1 MTKLLKAG
9 VVGSGVFGGYH
20 ARKYA
25 EMEGIELVGIYDLH
39 PERCFDMANQY
50 GAEAYGDLDD
60 LLKVA
65 DIVTVA
71 TPATTHAKLALQCLG
86 AGKPVYVEKPL
97 ATTLEDADKLIQ
109 AAARAG
115 LVLACGHQ
123 ERVVSQAMGLLDIPE
138 KPLRLEAVRKGTP
151 SIRSKDVSVVLDLM
165 IHDIDLAL
173 ALTDAEPFTV
183 EAEGTPDEITGE
195 ASFEDGFTAVFTAAR
210 NAEARERTMRIVYP
224 SGVLE
229 IDFVTR
235 EFKNSTPFA
244 LNQDFTETPAG
255 RDPLG
260 TSVQGFVNAVLGKS
274 PRPVVTGEEAARALD
289 LGLAVEQA
297 AGF

>member
-1 MTKLLKAG
+1 MEKLLKAG

-25 EMEGIELVGIYDLH
+25 EMEGVELVGIFDVH
-39 PERCFDMANQY
+39 PERCFEMANQY
-50 GAEAYGDLDD
+50 GAEAYGDLPD
-60 LLKVA
+60 LLAVC

-71 TPATTHAKLALQCLG
+71 SPATTHAGAALAALQ
-86 AGKPVYVEKPL
+86 AGRSVYVEKPL
-97 ATTLEDADKLIQ
+97 ATTLEDADRLIAE
-109 AAARAG
+109 AAGRG

-138 KPLRLEAVRKGTP
+138 KPLRLEAIRFGTP
-151 SIRSKDVSVVLDLM
+151 SPRSQDVSVVLDLM

-173 ALTDAEPFTV
+173 ALTDAEPMTV
-183 EAEGTPDEITGE
+183 EAEGAPDRVRAE
-195 ASFEDGFTAVFTAAR
+195 ATFDDGFTAIF
-210 NAEARERTMRIVYP
+210 EASRIHGGRERRMKIVYP
-224 SGVLE
+224 SGELE

-235 EFKNSTPFA
+235 QFRNTTPFP
-244 LNQDFTETPAG
+244 LNEAFTETPAG

-260 TSVQGFVNAVLGKS
+260 TSVGGFVAAVRGRS

-289 LGLAVEQA
+289 LALAVEQA

>member
-1 MTKLLKAG
+1 MEKVLKAG
-9 VVGSGVFGGYH
+9 VVGSGVFGGFH

-25 EMEGIELVGIYDLH
+25 ELDGVELVGIYDVH

-60 LLKVA
+60 LLAVC

-71 TPATTHAKLALQCLG
+71 SPATTHAGAALAALK
-86 AGKPVYVEKPL
+86 AGRSVYVEKPL
-97 ATTLEDADKLIQ
+97 ATTLDEADALIAE
-109 AAARAG
+109 AAKRG

-138 KPLRLEAVRKGTP
+138 KPIRLEAVRKGTP
-151 SIRSKDVSVVLDLM
+151 SPRSQDVSVVLDLM

-173 ALTDAEPFTV
+173 SLTQAEPLTV
-183 EAEGTPDEITGE
+183 EAEGTPDNIRAE
-195 ASFEDGFTAVFTAAR
+195 ATFDDGFTAVFEASR
-210 NAEARERTMRIVYP
+210 IHDARERTMKIVYP

-235 EFKNSTPFA
+235 EFRNTTGFA
-244 LNQDFTETPAG
+244 LNEAFTETPAG

-260 TSVQGFVNAVLGKS
+260 TSVSGFVDAVRGKS

-289 LGLAVEQA
+289 LALAVEQA

>member
-9 VVGSGVFGGYH
+9 VIGSGVFGGYH

-25 EMEGIELVGIYDLH
+25 EMDGVELVGIYDQH
-39 PERCFDMANQY
+39 PERCFEMANQY
-50 GAEAYGDLDD
+50 GAEAYGDLAD

-65 DIVTVA
+65 DIITVA
-71 TPATTHAKLALQCLG
+71 TPATTHAALALQCLG
-86 AGKPVYVEKPL
+86 AGKPVYIEKPL

-210 NAEARERTMRIVYP
+210 NAQARERTMRIVYP

-235 EFKNSTPFA
+235 RFSNSTPFP
-244 LNQDFTETPAG
+244 LNEAFTETPAG

-260 TSVQGFVNAVLGKS
+260 TSVQGFVAAVLGKS

>member
-25 EMEGIELVGIYDLH
+25 EMDGIELVGIYDLH
-39 PERCFDMANQY
+39 PERCFDMASQY
-50 GAEAYGDLDD
+50 GAEAYGDLEDM
-60 LLKVA
+60 LKVV

-71 TPATTHAKLALQCLG
+71 TPATTHAGLALQCLG
-86 AGKPVYVEKPL
+86 AGKPVYIEKPL
-97 ATTLEDADKLIQ
+97 ATTLEDADRLIQ
-109 AAARAG
+109 AAAKAG

-183 EAEGTPDEITGE
+183 EAEGNGDEITGE
-195 ASFEDGFTAVFTAAR
+195 ASFEDGFTAVFTASR
-210 NAEARERTMRIVYP
+210 IAEARERTMRIVYP

-235 EFKNSTPFA
+235 AFRNSTPFA
-244 LNQDFTETPAG
+244 LNEAFTETPAG

-260 TSVQGFVNAVLGKS
+260 TSVQGFVNAVLGRS

>member
-25 EMEGIELVGIYDLH
+25 EMDGIELVGIYDLH

-50 GAEAYGDLDD
+50 GAEAYGDLGDM
-60 LLKVA
+60 LKVV

-71 TPATTHAKLALQCLG
+71 TPATTHARLALECLA
-86 AGKPVYVEKPL
+86 AGKSVYVEKPL
-97 ATTLEDADKLIQ
+97 ATTLEDADRLIQ
-109 AAARAG
+109 AAAKAG

-123 ERVVSQAMGLLDIPE
+123 ERVVSQAMGLFDIPE

-183 EAEGTPDEITGE
+183 EAEGNADEITGE
-195 ASFEDGFTAVFTAAR
+195 ASFEDGFTAVFTASR
-210 NAEARERTMRIVYP
+210 IAEARERTMRIVYP
-224 SGVLE
+224 SGVLD

-235 EFKNSTPFA
+235 AFKNSTPFA

-260 TSVQGFVNAVLGKS
+260 TSVQGFVNAVLGRS
-274 PRPVVTGEEAARALD
+274 PRPVVTGGEAARALD
-289 LGLAVEQA
+289 LALAVEQA

>member
-1 MTKLLKAG
+1 MTKVLRAG

-50 GAEAYGDLDD
+50 GAEAYGDLAD
-60 LLKVA
+60 LLAVS

-71 TPATTHAKLALQCLG
+71 TPATTHAGAALQALA
-86 AGKPVYVEKPL
+86 AGKSVYVEKPL
-97 ATTLEDADKLIQ
+97 ATTLEDADRLI
-109 AAARAG
+109 AAAAKAG

-138 KPLRLEAVRKGTP
+138 RPLRLEAVRKGTP
-151 SIRSKDVSVVLDLM
+151 SPRSQDVSVVLDLM

-173 ALTDAEPFTV
+173 SLTDAEPFTV
-183 EAEGTPDEITGE
+183 EGEGTPDEITAE
-195 ASFEDGFTAVFTAAR
+195 ASFADGFTAVFTASR
-210 NAEARERTMRIVYP
+210 IAEARERTMRIVYP

-235 EFKNSTPFA
+235 AFSNGTGFP
-244 LNQDFTETPAG
+244 LNEAFTETPAG

>member
-25 EMEGIELVGIYDLH
+25 EMDGIELVGIYDLH

-65 DIVTVA
+65 DIITVA
-71 TPATTHAKLALQCLG
+71 TPATTHARLALQCLG
-86 AGKPVYVEKPL
+86 AGKSVYVEKPL
-97 ATTLEDADKLIQ
+97 ATTLEDADRLIQ

-183 EAEGTPDEITGE
+183 EAEGDVDEITGE

-244 LNQDFTETPAG
+244 LNEAFTETPAG

-289 LGLAVEQA
+289 LALAVEQA

>member
-25 EMEGIELVGIYDLH
+25 EMDGIELVGIYDLH
-39 PERCFDMANQY
+39 PERCFDMAGQY
-50 GAEAYGDLDD
+50 GAEAYGDLGD

-65 DIVTVA
+65 DIITVA
-71 TPATTHAKLALQCLG
+71 TPATTHAKLALQCLA
-86 AGKPVYVEKPL
+86 AGKSVYVEKPL
-97 ATTLEDADKLIQ
+97 ATTLEDADRLIQ
-109 AAARAG
+109 AAAKAG

-183 EAEGTPDEITGE
+183 EAEGTPDEITAE

-235 EFKNSTPFA
+235 EFRNSTPFA

-274 PRPVVTGEEAARALD
+274 PRPVVTGGEAARALD
-289 LGLAVEQA
+289 LALAVEQA

>member
-20 ARKYA
+20 AGKYA
-25 EMEGIELVGIYDLH
+25 ELDGVELVGIFDVH
-39 PERCFDMANQY
+39 PERCFDMANKF

-60 LLKVA
+60 LLAACDV
-65 DIVTVA
+65 VTVA
-71 TPATTHAKLALQCLG
+71 SPATTHAPTALACLK
-86 AGKPVYVEKPL
+86 AGKSVYVEKPL
-97 ATTLEDADKLIQ
+97 ATTLEEADKLI
-109 AAARAG
+109 AEAARQG

-173 ALTDAEPFTV
+173 SLTAAEPMAV
-183 EAEGTPDEITGE
+183 EGEGSVDAIRAEV
-195 ASFEDGFTAVFTAAR
+195 SFDDGFTAVFEAAR

-235 EFKNSTPFA
+235 AFSNGTGFA
-244 LNQDFTETPAG
+244 LNEAFTETPAG

-260 TSVQGFVNAVLGKS
+260 TSVKGFLDAVRGLS

-289 LGLAVEQA
+289 VALAVEQA
-297 AGF
+297 AGI